1 MREED
6 WAPATEA
13 YLWGYPLLSIQRTRK
28 LLCSRTPPGVFKAIP
43 TLATPRDRAVVVP
56 NNDTLYAS
64 GWYDLR
70 FGDLEVSVPPMD
82 HPGRY
87 WNLMVVDA
95 YTRVSY
101 LRRADYG
108 VDGLRA
114 RVTWD
119 PEGGEGEV
127 GDGVLRCATPTAWVI
142 GRVLVESPEDPSTW
156 ARVGRMINATVTD
169 PAKANV
175 LV

>member
-1 MREED
+1 MREGN

-28 LLCSRTPPGVFKAIP
+28 LLCSRTRPGVFKAIP

-70 FGDLEVSVPPMD
+70 QGDLELAVPPMD

-108 VDGLRA
+108 VGGLSA

-119 PEGGEGEV
+119 PEGGGRSGGRRASLRHPYGV
-127 GDGVLRCATPTAWVI
+127 GDRPRARGKPGGSPPGPGPAAGLRC
-142 GRVLVESPEDPSTW
+142 
-156 ARVGRMINATVTD
+156 
-169 PAKANV
+169 
-175 LV
+175 